1 MPRYIFISGGVISGL
16 GKGITTASLALLL
29 KSAGFKVT
37 VAKLDMYLNQDAG
50 TMNPLEH
57 GEVFV
62 TKDGKETDQDLGHYE
77 RFLGIE
83 LTEKNYLTAGQA
95 YQELLDRE
103 RHLDYDGKCVQP
115 YHHIPPIVI
124 NRWKK
129 LGEENDFVL
138 IELGGTVGEYEGML
152 FFEAARRLMVEM
164 PDSVYFIHVVYLLTP
179 RFLGEMKTKPAQQ
192 SIVELNKLGIRPHF
206 IICRSEEKPDQVR
219 LHKISLAAA
228 LDKKNIFSTPNV
240 DSIYKVPLVLKNQNF
255 IPRFLKRVGLS
266 PRDLHLKRW
275 QKEINK
281 ADEAKNKVTIGI
293 AGKYYASG
301 NFSLEDAYVS
311 VVESVKI
318 AAWHQNLK
326 PNIVWIDTENIES
339 NGFDDRFK
347 NLDGLIV
354 PGGFGSRGI
363 DGKIK
368 VIKWARENKIPFLG
382 LCYGMQLAVVE
393 FARNAAG
400 LKKAHTTEVN
410 PDSPHPVIHIMPDQE
425 KEMLEKNYGAT
436 MRLGNWDCSLKNNT
450 HAYDAYGQAIV
461 KERHRH
467 RYELNNDYR
476 EQLQQAGLIL
486 SGISPDDRLVEIIEL
501 PKTVHPF
508 FVGTQFHP
516 EFASQFMKPNP
527 LFSALVSA
535 SKSNSRV

>member
-1 MPRYIFISGGVISGL
+1 M

-62 TKDGKETDQDLGHYE
+62 TRDGKETDQDLGHYE
-77 RFLGIE
+77 RFLGTE
-83 LTEKNYLTAGQA
+83 LTKKNYLTAGEVFQA
-95 YQELLDRE
+95 LLNRE
-103 RHLDYDGKCVQP
+103 RKLGYDGKCVQP

-124 NRWKK
+124 KNWKK
-129 LGEENDFVL
+129 LGEDNDFVL

-164 PDSVYFIHVVYLLTP
+164 PESVYFIHVVYLLTP
-179 RFLGEMKTKPAQQ
+179 KFLGEMKTKPAQQ

-219 LHKISLAAA
+219 VNKVSLAAA
-228 LDKKNIFSTPNV
+228 LDQKYIFSTPNV
-240 DSIYKVPLVLKNQNF
+240 DTIYRVPLVLEKQDF
-255 IPRFLKRVGLS
+255 IPRFLDRVGLS
-266 PRDLHLKRW
+266 PRDIHLKRW
-275 QKEINK
+275 KSKVEKIEKAEQEIK
-281 ADEAKNKVTIGI
+281 IGI

-301 NFSLEDAYVS
+301 DFSLEDAYVS
-311 VVESVKI
+311 VVESIQI

-326 PNIVWIDTENIES
+326 PKIVWIDTEDIEGKGRS
-339 NGFDDRFK
+339 QVGLDFDSRFK
-347 NLDGLIV
+347 HLDGLIV
-354 PGGFGSRGI
+354 PGGFGARGI

-368 VIKWARENKIPFLG
+368 VIRWARENKVPFLG

-393 FARNAAG
+393 FARNVAG
-400 LKKAHTTEVN
+400 LKGAHTTEV
-410 PDSPHPVIHIMPDQE
+410 DSKTPYPVIHIMPDQE
-425 KEMLEKNYGAT
+425 KKMLKRNYGGT
-436 MRLGNWDCSLKNNT
+436 MRLGDWDCSLKKNT
-450 HAYDAYGQAIV
+450 HAYEAYGKTSIR
-461 KERHRH
+461 ERHRH

-476 EQLQQAGLIL
+476 DQLNQAGLIF
-486 SGISPDDRLVEIIEL
+486 SGISPDDKLVEIIEL
-501 PKTVHPF
+501 PKENHSF

-516 EFASQFMKPNP
+516 EFTSSFLKPNP
-527 LFSALVSA
+527 LFSAFITA
-535 SKSNSRV
+535 SKQ